1 MHPLAPDLS
10 GLSDNDL
17 QKRMSDLMK
26 RLVFC
31 SQMGQTDSVM
41 QLQMLYEDIQ
51 MEVGRRNQLEME
63 KLQAMSNNFN
73 SVIDI
78 K

>member
-17 QKRMSDLMK
+17 QKRMSDLMR
-26 RLVFC
+26 RLVFS
-31 SQMGQTDSVM
+31 SQMGHNDAIL

-51 MEVGRRNQLEME
+51 MEVVRRNQIEME
-63 KLQAMSNNFN
+63 KLQAMSSNFN
-73 SVIDI
+73 GTIDI

>member
-26 RLVFC
+26 RLVFA
-31 SQMGQTDSVM
+31 SQMGQTGSVM

-63 KLQAMSNNFN
+63 KLQAMSPNFN
-73 SVIDI
+73 DVIDI

>member
-17 QKRMSDLMK
+17 QKRMTDLMK
-26 RLVFC
+26 RLVFA
-31 SQMGQTDSVM
+31 SQMGHNDSVM
-41 QLQMLYEDIQ
+41 QLQMLYDDIQ

-63 KLQAMSNNFN
+63 KLRAMSPNFN
-73 SVIDI
+73 DVIDI